1 MNIDHLLTEEQ
12 IMLRDTARDFADNE
26 LKPGASERDENEIYP
41 REIIAKLGELGFMGV
56 NTPEKYGGA
65 GMDCVSYALA
75 VEELSRGDASVGVIM
90 SVNNSLVCY
99 PLEKFSDEAQKQKYL
114 RPLASGKKVGA
125 FCLTEPESGS
135 DAGAMTTM
143 AVKDGSHWILNGAKN
158 FITTGLNCDVYLLFA
173 VIDKSKGSKGTSA
186 FLIDQGTPGLKQ
198 GKREK
203 KMGIR
208 SSDTVSIV
216 LEDCR
221 IPLENRIG
229 PDGAGFKIAL
239 TALDSGRIG
248 IASQALGIAQAALDE
263 SLKYVHERKQFG
275 KYLAEFQAIQFKLAD
290 METRLNAARLLVY
303 SACRKKD
310 SRQDFA
316 VESSKAKLFASET
329 ANWITCQGVQIHG
342 GYGYLKEYPVE
353 RHMRDSKITEIYEG
367 TSEMQRLI
375 ISRYL
380 LHRK

>member
-12 IMLRDTARDFADNE
+12 KMIRDTARDFAEKE
-26 LKPGASERDENEIYP
+26 LMPGAAERDAQEIYP
-41 REIIAKLGELGFMGV
+41 KDIITRLGELGFMGV

-65 GMDCVSYALA
+65 GMDCVSYSLA
-75 VEELSRGDASVGVIM
+75 TEELSRGDASVGVIM
-90 SVNNSLVCY
+90 SVNNSLICY
-99 PLEKFSDEAQKQKYL
+99 PLEMFSDEEQKQKYL
-114 RPLASGKKVGA
+114 KPLASGKKVGA

-135 DAGAMTTM
+135 DAGAMTST
-143 AVKDGSHWILNGAKN
+143 AVRDGKHWVLNGAKN

-173 VIDKSKGSKGTSA
+173 VSEKTRGSHGTCA

-229 PDGAGFKIAL
+229 PDGAGFRIAL

-248 IASQALGIAQAALDE
+248 IASQALGISQAALDE
-263 SLKYVHERKQFG
+263 SLKYAHERKQFG
-275 KYLAEFQAIQFKLAD
+275 KYLAQFQAIQFKLAD

-310 SRQDFA
+310 AKQDFA
-316 VESSKAKLFASET
+316 VESSMAKLFASET
-329 ANWITCQGVQIHG
+329 ASWLTCQAVQIHG
-342 GYGYLKEYPVE
+342 GYGYLTDYPVE
-353 RHMRDSKITEIYEG
+353 RHMRDAKITEIYEG

-380 LHRK
+380 LNKK